1 LVELW
6 QTNQKFF
13 VLINCQGLGYEI
25 QILESF
31 FLKLKT
37 NQISNKK
44 ITLWLKHIKKE
55 DSDLLFG
62 FTSKEQ
68 KNFFIEILSIR
79 GVGSQIGMGI
89 LNKFSISEVINAIK
103 TQNKKLICSVPGI
116 GQKMSDRLILELKN
130 KFKSELQ
137 FEEEKA
143 KDEFEI
149 KDPEINKM
157 MQDLKLTLQSLNYKN
172 KEINTIMPIIK
183 ESTLLAKKEKNLS
196 FENLLKIAKN
206 NLDKD
211 SSNIGRW
218 RSIINKLKINFMSL
232 DTAEKQKLIE
242 THQVH
247 STDTGSVEVQVA
259 MLSKRISKLSDH
271 LQGNIHD
278 FASRQGL
285 LKMIG
290 KRKRLLS
297 YIKDKNVQ
305 RYQELVKKIGI
316 RGWSQLMKK
325 KQSKKKTQN

>member
-1 LVELW
+1 MISWINGELVELW

-89 LNKFSISEVINAIK
+89 LNKFSINEVINAIK

-130 KFKSELQ
+130 KFKSEIQ

-143 KDEFEI
+143 KGEFAI

-157 MQDLKLTLQSLNYKN
+157 IEDLQLTLRSLNYKN
-172 KEINTIMPIIK
+172 KEINTILPIIIN
-183 ESTLLAKKEKNLS
+183 EIDFPAKKENNLS
-196 FENLLKIAKN
+196 FENLLKFAMN
-206 NLDKD
+206 YLDKE
-211 SSNIGRW
+211 SSNIAR
-218 RSIINKLKINFMSL
+218 
-232 DTAEKQKLIE
+232 
-242 THQVH
+242 
-247 STDTGSVEVQVA
+247 
-259 MLSKRISKLSDH
+259 
-271 LQGNIHD
+271 
-278 FASRQGL
+278 
-285 LKMIG
+285 
-290 KRKRLLS
+290 
-297 YIKDKNVQ
+297 
-305 RYQELVKKIGI
+305 
-316 RGWSQLMKK
+316 
-325 KQSKKKTQN
+325 

>member
-1 LVELW
+1 MISWINGELVELW

-68 KNFFIEILSIR
+68 RNFFIEILSIR

-89 LNKFSISEVINAIK
+89 LNKFSISEVINAVK
-103 TQNKKLICSVPGI
+103 TQNEKLICSVPGI

-130 KFKSELQ
+130 KFKSEIQ
-137 FEEEKA
+137 FEEQKA

-157 MQDLKLTLQSLNYKN
+157 IEDLQLTLQSLNYKN
-172 KEINTIMPIIK
+172 KEIKTILPIIIN
-183 ESTLLAKKEKNLS
+183 EVDFLAKKENNLS
-196 FENLLKIAKN
+196 FENLLKLAMN
-206 NLDKD
+206 YLDKE
-211 SSNIGRW
+211 SSNI
-218 RSIINKLKINFMSL
+218 
-232 DTAEKQKLIE
+232 
-242 THQVH
+242 
-247 STDTGSVEVQVA
+247 
-259 MLSKRISKLSDH
+259 
-271 LQGNIHD
+271 
-278 FASRQGL
+278 AS
-285 LKMIG
+285 
-290 KRKRLLS
+290 
-297 YIKDKNVQ
+297 
-305 RYQELVKKIGI
+305 
-316 RGWSQLMKK
+316 
-325 KQSKKKTQN
+325 

>member
-1 LVELW
+1 MISWINGELVDLW
-6 QTNQKFF
+6 QTNQKFY

-89 LNKFSISEVINAIK
+89 LNKFSIVEVINAIK

-130 KFKSELQ
+130 KFKSEIQ

-157 MQDLKLTLQSLNYKN
+157 IEDLQLTLQSLNYKN
-172 KEINTIMPIIK
+172 KEIKTILPIIIN
-183 ESTLLAKKEKNLS
+183 EVDFLAKKESDLS
-196 FENLLKIAKN
+196 FENLLKLAMN
-206 NLDKD
+206 YLDKN
-211 SSNIGRW
+211 SSNI
-218 RSIINKLKINFMSL
+218 
-232 DTAEKQKLIE
+232 
-242 THQVH
+242 
-247 STDTGSVEVQVA
+247 
-259 MLSKRISKLSDH
+259 
-271 LQGNIHD
+271 
-278 FASRQGL
+278 AS
-285 LKMIG
+285 
-290 KRKRLLS
+290 
-297 YIKDKNVQ
+297 
-305 RYQELVKKIGI
+305 
-316 RGWSQLMKK
+316 
-325 KQSKKKTQN
+325 

>member
-1 LVELW
+1 MISWINGELVDSW

-89 LNKFSISEVINAIK
+89 LNKLSIGEVINAIK
-103 TQNKKLICSVPGI
+103 TQNKKLICSVPGV

-130 KFKSELQ
+130 KFKSEIQ

-157 MQDLKLTLQSLNYKN
+157 IEDLQLTLQSLNYKN
-172 KEINTIMPIIK
+172 KEIKTILPIIINK
-183 ESTLLAKKEKNLS
+183 VDFLAKKENNLS
-196 FENLLKIAKN
+196 FENLLKLAMN
-206 NLDKD
+206 YLDKE
-211 SSNIGRW
+211 SSNI
-218 RSIINKLKINFMSL
+218 
-232 DTAEKQKLIE
+232 
-242 THQVH
+242 
-247 STDTGSVEVQVA
+247 
-259 MLSKRISKLSDH
+259 
-271 LQGNIHD
+271 
-278 FASRQGL
+278 AS
-285 LKMIG
+285 
-290 KRKRLLS
+290 
-297 YIKDKNVQ
+297 
-305 RYQELVKKIGI
+305 
-316 RGWSQLMKK
+316 
-325 KQSKKKTQN
+325 